1 MPHVA
6 KCVMKLSFE
15 QLAYFEGSCSSQTEV
30 IIVDTASF
38 FLLHLPLI
46 LDNVVCVLDLGAATG
61 RARHVH
67 QLWSLYRALY
77 LFVCLSLSVG
87 CREISQSLF
96 LPPAAGR
103 SNAAVIGSGVFSNCT
118 RDCLACQSPWSRWQ
132 LFSISSSIELVLSQ
146 GSRYDCFWSEG
157 RPHGSVSSR

>member
-46 LDNVVCVLDLGAATG
+46 LDNVVCVLDLGLLPAG
-61 RARHVH
+61 RDTSTSCGLSIA
-67 QLWSLYRALY
+67 LLY

-96 LPPAAGR
+96 LYLRLQDEVTQLSLAAAFSVIAPGLL
-103 SNAAVIGSGVFSNCT
+103 SLPESLESLAAVFNLKLDRTCT
-118 RDCLACQSPWSRWQ
+118 QPR
-132 LFSISSSIELVLSQ
+132 LSL
-146 GSRYDCFWSEG
+146 
-157 RPHGSVSSR
+157 